1 MKTAQEMA
9 KYQRKLGRDAEE
21 KQIGELAAKGMT
33 VTKDVDKK
41 AWQDAMQPAFA
52 EFAKQFGK
60 DKIDV
65 IMNTK

>member
-1 MKTAQEMA
+1 
-9 KYQRKLGRDAEE
+9 
-21 KQIGELAAKGMT
+21 MT

-60 DKIDV
+60 DKIDAILNV
-65 IMNTK
+65 K